1 MQGTAI
7 QHDGTTVRSMRPDDR
22 PHVLALVGELGE
34 WFDEDARGRAIPID
48 LSHQRCLVAEMSR
61 QIVGFITLYIA
72 EGRLHIGW
80 MAVRRNLHRHGIG
93 RALLAA
99 AEAQARSLGIIEL
112 AVYTLGE
119 SVDYAPYTAT
129 RQFYLATGFRP
140 SCHKMTDNPGCPEEL
155 HLIKRASPEGQH
167 ELIFAVVRQATEA
180 DLPSVAAL
188 CLRWAAEGMT
198 RNYRA
203 DTVDELRKRL
213 GECCLVAE
221 LDGQVIGFVIG
232 ELRST
237 AGNEFVEGVLD
248 DAAVYLEVQD
258 LYVASDHRGRG
269 VGTQLMRRL
278 LQIANDRGV
287 SGSLVYSANRDYART
302 ARFYESLGYD
312 MWHIHMTRGGRKQ
325 GNGSR

>member
-1 MQGTAI
+1 MPL
-7 QHDGTTVRSMRPDDR
+7 QHDRSTVRAMRPDDR
-22 PHVLALVGELGE
+22 PRLLALAGELGE
-34 WFDEDARGRAIPID
+34 WFDEDARRRAIPID
-48 LSHQRCLVAEMSR
+48 LAHQQCLVAELGR
-61 QIVGFITLYIA
+61 QIVGFITLHVA

-80 MAVRRNLHRHGIG
+80 IAVRRNLHRHGIG

-99 AEAQARSLGIIEL
+99 AEAQARLLGIIEL

-119 SVDYAPYTAT
+119 SVDYAPYVPT

-140 SCHKMTDNPGCPEEL
+140 SCRKMTDNPGCPEEL
-155 HLIKRASPEGQH
+155 HLIKQVSPEQPH
-167 ELIFAVVRQATEA
+167 EMSIAPGIRQATET
-180 DLPSVAAL
+180 DLPGVAAL
-188 CLRWAAEGMT
+188 CLQWAAEGLT

-221 LDGQVIGFVIG
+221 VDGQVIGFVIG

-248 DAAVYLEVQD
+248 DAAAYLEVQD
-258 LYVASDHRGRG
+258 LYVAPGHRGRG
-269 VGTQLMRRL
+269 VGTLLMRHL
-278 LQIANDRGV
+278 LQIADNRGI

-312 MWHIHMTRGGRKQ
+312 MWHIHMTRGGRK
-325 GNGSR
+325 